1 MATSSFLH
9 PSLGFLVLAALLPFL
24 PGRQWKWLLLVP
36 PIVALVS
43 VFTVAP
49 GVYASLPYLGS
60 QLILGRVDALSLIFA
75 QVFAVMSLIGMIYAL
90 HIEDKGQHIAAS
102 LYVAGGFGCVFAGDY
117 LSLFIFW
124 ELMSIGSTFL
134 IFLNRSRESTLAGFR
149 YFLYHTIGGLFLLGG
164 LLLRHQATGSFAF
177 EHIVF
182 SEAAYYD
189 WLILI
194 GVCVNAAVVPL
205 HAWLPDAY
213 PRATVAGAVFMCAF
227 TTKTAVYVL
236 ARGFAGW
243 EVLAVAGAVM
253 AVYGVF
259 YAIAAN
265 SARRV
270 LAYDIISQ
278 VGYMAV
284 GIGVGTAMTLD
295 GTAAHAYAHILYKS
309 LLFMSIGC
317 LIYSLGTDRL
327 DKLGGL
333 AARLPW
339 VAILFTVGSL
349 SISGMPLFNGFVT
362 KTMTIAGTA
371 EAHHRL
377 LALALE
383 VATAGTFIAVGVRL
397 PYLAFWR
404 RKPEGGVADNAMKPI
419 PWNMYAGMTLAAAL
433 CIAQGVYP
441 DMLYRF
447 LPYAVA
453 HPFEPW
459 TAWNVL
465 QALLLLGF
473 SGLAAFLLRGLL
485 APGSGIILDLDYF
498 YRLIGRGVLAL
509 VCRPLAW
516 LDDRWTEAYRTV
528 GLQGLMGLAA
538 GSAWFDKRG
547 IDGVVDG
554 SAVTVRGIGRLG
566 AKMQNGNLQ
575 DYLGLATTL
584 AVLVFAMVWYFG

>member
-9 PSLGFLVLAALLPFL
+9 PSIGFLLLAALLPFL

-36 PIVALVS
+36 PVVALWS
-43 VFTVAP
+43 IFTITP
-49 GVYASLPYLGS
+49 GVYATVPYLGS
-60 QLILGRVDALSLIFA
+60 QMILGRVDDLSLIFA
-75 QVFAVMSLIGMIYAL
+75 QVFAVMSLIGMAYAL

-134 IFLNRSRESTLAGFR
+134 IFLNRTRESTLAGFR

-164 LLLRHQATGSFAF
+164 MLLRHKATGSFAF
-177 EHIVF
+177 EHILS

-194 GVCVNAAVVPL
+194 GFCVNAAVVPL

-213 PRATVAGAVFMCAF
+213 PRATVAGSVFMCAF
-227 TTKTAVYVL
+227 NTKTAVYVL

-243 EVLAVAGAVM
+243 EVLAIAGAVM

-259 YAIAAN
+259 YAIIAN

-309 LLFMSIGC
+309 LLFMSVGC
-317 LIYSLGTDRL
+317 LIYSLGTDQL
-327 DKLGGL
+327 SKLGGL
-333 AARLPW
+333 AQRLPW
-339 VAILFTVGSL
+339 VAILFTVGSM

-371 EAHHRL
+371 EAHHPL

-383 VATAGTFIAVGVRL
+383 VATAGTFIAVGIRL
-397 PYLAFWR
+397 PYFAFWR
-404 RKPEGGVADNAMKPI
+404 RKPDDGFNESTMKPI
-419 PWNMYAGMTLAAAL
+419 PWNMYAGMALAAIL
-433 CIAQGVYP
+433 CIAQGVHP
-441 DMLYRF
+441 EMLYRY
-447 LPYAVA
+447 LPYAVE

-459 TAWNVL
+459 TAWHVL

-473 SGLAAFLLRGLL
+473 SGLAVFLLRGLL
-485 APGSGIILDLDYF
+485 VPHSGINLDLDYV

-509 VCRPLAW
+509 VCRPFAW
-516 LDDRWTEAYRTV
+516 IDDRWTEVYRTI
-528 GLQGLMGLAA
+528 GLRSLMSLAG
-538 GSAWFDKRG
+538 GSAWFDKQA

-554 SAVTVRGIGRLG
+554 SASAVRGVGRLG

-575 DYLGLATTL
+575 DYLALTTL
-584 AVLVFAMVWYFG
+584 FAVLVFAMIWYFG